1 MRNIFHVLIIVALFD
16 LVYVYLITAVIL
28 VAKVVIFFFFE
39 KQLVILGLTIPLPI
53 ITLLWLFTNV
63 ADHKVAKINFDIFT
77 YFKSFIRLWLSALH
91 YNTNAGSNRRWLA
104 TLNSLVFPKAKKG
117 DHAIRNIITQAS
129 RGGYDVDGAWE
140 LEGALF
146 CLWLDTI
153 KQLAFFSQPNFGD
166 MKSNEFKIHLIKHK
180 ELTIMHSTLQ
190 ITATAL
196 SQICLQSM
204 RQIQGSSRS
213 T

>member
-1 MRNIFHVLIIVALFD
+1 MCQS
-16 LVYVYLITAVIL
+16 IL
-28 VAKVVIFFFFE
+28 PSHTGGC
-39 KQLVILGLTIPLPI
+39 ILGLTIPLPI

-63 ADHKVAKINFDIFT
+63 AKINFDIFT
-77 YFKSFIRLWLSALH
+77 NFKSFIRLWLSALH
-91 YNTNAGSNRRWLA
+91 YNTNADRMQAVTDDGWQRY
-104 TLNSLVFPKAKKG
+104 SLVFPKAKKG

>member
-1 MRNIFHVLIIVALFD
+1 MLQITKLQKLTLISS
-16 LVYVYLITAVIL
+16 LILNHLSDYGFLPCITTPMQAVTDDGW
-28 VAKVVIFFFFE
+28 
-39 KQLVILGLTIPLPI
+39 QR
-53 ITLLWLFTNV
+53 
-63 ADHKVAKINFDIFT
+63 
-77 YFKSFIRLWLSALH
+77 Y
-91 YNTNAGSNRRWLA
+91 
-104 TLNSLVFPKAKKG
+104 SLVFPKAKKG
-117 DHAIRNIITQAS
+117 DHAIRHIITQAS

-196 SQICLQSM
+196 SQIYLQSM